1 MWLSW
6 SVIISTGGS
15 TSDIDTV
22 TSTDVERAFSGGR
35 LTVSRMWHSLPD
47 ESTRAST
54 VLGSWVKIDGLLPE
68 QELLKAFRSQAR
80 AVDKEPIIILDD

>member
-1 MWLSW
+1 M
-6 SVIISTGGS
+6 
-15 TSDIDTV
+15 SDIDIA

-35 LTVSRMWHSLPD
+35 LTVSRMRHSLSN

-68 QELLKAFRSQAR
+68 QELLKAFRNQAR
-80 AVDKEPIIILDD
+80 VVHEESIIILGD

>member
-1 MWLSW
+1 
-6 SVIISTGGS
+6 
-15 TSDIDTV
+15 
-22 TSTDVERAFSGGR
+22 
-35 LTVSRMWHSLPD
+35 MWHSLPD

-80 AVDKEPIIILDD
+80 VVDKESIIILDN